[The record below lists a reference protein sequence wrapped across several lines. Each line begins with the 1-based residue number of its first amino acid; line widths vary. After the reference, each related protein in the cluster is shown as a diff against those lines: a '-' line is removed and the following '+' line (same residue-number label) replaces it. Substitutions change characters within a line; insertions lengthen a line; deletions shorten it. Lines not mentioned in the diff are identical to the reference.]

1 MRFNTVTLK
10 INEMPGLF
18 PYRDVRGGQKEF
30 LMDVEETIKAC
41 GILLAH
47 APTGIGKTVAA
58 IAPALEY
65 ALGNHK
71 TLLFLTPKHTQ
82 HAIVIDTLR
91 GINRRHNTAITAV
104 DIIGKRWM
112 CQHHVD
118 DLDSRE
124 FNEFCR
130 SKKKDET
137 CSFYN
142 SVRKKGRLGEEAK
155 EIVGEITGNI
165 MHNEEIV
172 KNCSAKKLCPYEL
185 CMEAGKKAN
194 VVICDYFHIFSPKI
208 RDAFLGKLE
217 RELADCMLIVDE
229 AHNLPER
236 IRSLLSLNLS
246 DYTLKMAAN
255 EAAILGQRNLGE
267 DLGDAMKVLRKFARR
282 LKDGEEGYLKKEELV
297 DALEEKSSVEY
308 DDLLASL
315 DSLGE
320 EVLKIPNRYRS
331 YAKSVYNF
339 LEQWKG
345 EDIGYARIL
354 RKTERGVMLSYKCL
368 DPAVSCRQVFDA
380 THSAVLMSGTL
391 LPLNMYAKILG
402 LDENRTRE
410 RAYKTPFPPEN
421 KLGLIQTG
429 LTTKYTKRTGAMY
442 GRYADEIARIAACVP
457 GNIAV
462 FHPAYHIMDSI
473 SRELIKKP
481 LPKPMLLERKEM
493 NKGQKKE
500 LYTRLTRMKD
510 AGGGIL
516 MGVQAGSLSEGVDYP
531 DNMLSAVLIIG
542 LPLEKPDLETQA
554 LIDYYDFKFQRG
566 WDYGYTYPAMN
577 RAMQAA
583 GRCIRSETD
592 KGAIILM
599 DERYR
604 WANYRKCLPD
614 DFQFKIT
621 ERPEEHLKKFFNSAK
636 SIPSP

>member
-1 MRFNTVTLK
+1 MQFNITTLK
-10 INEMPGLF
+10 ITDMPDLF
-18 PYRDVRGGQKEF
+18 PYADVRGGQKE
-30 LMDVEETIKAC
+30 LLQDVEETVKTG

-65 ALGNHK
+65 ALENHK
-71 TLLFLTPKHTQ
+71 TLLFLTPKHSQ
-82 HAIVIDTLR
+82 HAIVIDTLA
-91 GINRRHNTAITAV
+91 GINRRHGTRITAV

-112 CQHHVD
+112 CQHHVE

-137 CSFYN
+137 CAYYN
-142 SVRKKGRLGEEAK
+142 NVRKKGKLGEDAK
-155 EIVGEITGNI
+155 ETVAEINGKL
-165 MHNEEIV
+165 MHNEEVV
-172 KNCSAKKLCPYEL
+172 KKCSERKLCPYEVY
-185 CMEAGKKAN
+185 MEAGKKAN
-194 VVICDYFHIFSPKI
+194 VIICDYFHVFSPRI
-208 RDAFLGKLE
+208 REAFLGKLE
-217 RELADCMLIVDE
+217 KDLEDCMLIVDE

-255 EAAILGQRNLGE
+255 EAAVLGRKNLGE
-267 DLGDAMKVLRKFARR
+267 DLGDAMKVLKKFARR
-282 LKDGEEGYLKKEELV
+282 LEEGEERYVKKEELV
-297 DALEEKSSVEY
+297 DAIEEKTKMEY
-308 DDLLASL
+308 DDLTAAL

-331 YAKSVYNF
+331 YAKSIYNF
-339 LEQWKG
+339 LDQWKG

-354 RKTERGVMLSYKCL
+354 KKTKNVTLSYRCL
-368 DPAVSCRQVFDA
+368 DPAVSCKQVFDS

-391 LPLNMYAKILG
+391 LPLNMYTKVLG
-402 LDENRTRE
+402 LNENRVRE
-410 RAYKTPFPPEN
+410 RSYKSPFPPEN

-429 LTTKYTKRTGAMY
+429 LTTKYTKRSSLMY
-442 GRYADEIARIAACVP
+442 GKYATAIANTAGHIP
-457 GNIAV
+457 GNMAV

-473 SRELIKKP
+473 NRELVKQP
-481 LPKPMLLERKEM
+481 MSKPMLIERKEM

-500 LYTRLTRMKD
+500 LYTRLTRLKEN
-510 AGGGIL
+510 GGGIL

-566 WDYGYTYPAMN
+566 WDYGYIYPAMN

-599 DERYR
+599 DERYK

-614 DFQFKIT
+614 DFEFKVT
-621 ERPEEHLKKFFNSAK
+621 ESPEEHLKKFFGAG
-636 SIPSP
+636 

>member
-1 MRFNTVTLK
+1 
-10 INEMPGLF
+10 MPCLF
-18 PYRDVRGGQKEF
+18 PYADVRGGQKE
-30 LMDVEETIKAC
+30 LLQDVEETVKVG

-47 APTGIGKTVAA
+47 APTGIGKTVAV

-65 ALGNHK
+65 ALENQK
-71 TLLFLTPKHTQ
+71 TILFLTPKHSQ
-82 HAIVIDTLR
+82 HAIVIDTLK
-91 GINRRHNTAITAV
+91 GINRRHGTKITAV
-104 DIIGKRWM
+104 DVIGKRWM
-112 CQHHVD
+112 CQHHVE

-137 CSFYN
+137 CTYYN
-142 SVRKKGRLGEEAK
+142 NVRKKGKLGEDAR
-155 EIVGEITGNI
+155 EIAAEITGNI
-165 MHNEEIV
+165 MHNEEVV
-172 KNCSAKKLCPYEL
+172 KKCSVKKLCPYEV

-194 VVICDYFHIFSPKI
+194 VIICDYFHVFSPKI
-208 RDAFLGKLE
+208 RDAFMGKLE
-217 RELADCMLIVDE
+217 KELEDCMLIVDE

-246 DYTLKMAAN
+246 DYTLKTAAN
-255 EAAILGQRNLGE
+255 EAAILGRKNLEE
-267 DLGDAMKVLRKFARR
+267 DLEDVMKALKSFARR
-282 LKDGEEGYLKKEELV
+282 LKEDEERYVKKEELV
-297 DALEEKSSVEY
+297 EAIEEKTKTEY
-308 DDLLASL
+308 EDLLATL

-320 EVLKIPNRYRS
+320 EILKIPNRYRS
-331 YAKSVYNF
+331 YAKTVYNF
-339 LEQWKG
+339 LDQWKG
-345 EDIGYARIL
+345 GDIGYARIL
-354 RKTERGVMLSYKCL
+354 KKTKNVTLSYRCL
-368 DPAVSCRQVFDA
+368 DPAVSCKQVFDT

-391 LPLNMYAKILG
+391 LPLNMYAKVLG
-402 LDENRTRE
+402 LDVNKTSE
-410 RAYKTPFPPEN
+410 RAYKSPFPREN

-429 LTTKYTKRTGAMY
+429 LTTKYTKRSSLMY
-442 GRYADEIARIAACVP
+442 RRYATAIANIAGHVP

-473 SRELIKKP
+473 TRELVKQS
-481 LPKPMLLERKEM
+481 LPKPMLIERREM

-500 LYTRLTRMKD
+500 LYTRLTRMKEN
-510 AGGGIL
+510 GGGIL

-531 DNMLSAVLIIG
+531 DNMLSAVLIVG

-577 RAMQAA
+577 RALQAA

-614 DFQFKIT
+614 DFEFKIT
-621 ERPEEHLKKFFNSAK
+621 ENPEEHLKKFFSAG
-636 SIPSP
+636 